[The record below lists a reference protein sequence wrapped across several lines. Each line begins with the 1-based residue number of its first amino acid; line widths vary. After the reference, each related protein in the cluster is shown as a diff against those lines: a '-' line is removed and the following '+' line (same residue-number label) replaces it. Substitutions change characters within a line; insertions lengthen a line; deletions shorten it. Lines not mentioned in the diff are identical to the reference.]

1 MKQQSERNISQ
12 CILAFTLQNLSKLC
26 CRVTGVQIEEIDMKK
41 QARRNRAEREQPI
54 LKTNIVNANIKRRA
68 L

>member
-1 MKQQSERNISQ
+1 MI
-12 CILAFTLQNLSKLC
+12 
-26 CRVTGVQIEEIDMKK
+26 GVQIEEIDMKK

-54 LKTNIVNANIKRRA
+54 LKTNMVNRNIKRRA